1 MPSATGGPCTRPWPR
16 SSPRLL
22 ISLRRASG
30 RTRPVGSAWQAQRTS
45 PSDLG
50 GIADYSFRACLR
62 RSFAPDWPS
71 APPRIP
77 LPHGRGRSPRACHR
91 PKAIPR
97 RGEASIRL
105 AGPPRAA
112 APCWRP
118 SRGNRRARRAGAGWP
133 VGRWATMPTTSPT
146 GPGRTLPRASRVP
159 HQTALGP
166 PRPPGQGRR
175 NPERTVRYGDRSL
188 CTASVEPACA
198 PPVES
203 PEPQDRPTGFQVGR
217 ARVWRPEQK

>member
-1 MPSATGGPCTRPWPR
+1 VHSPGAEVQSSAPHQPQEGIRPY
-16 SSPRLL
+16 SSRGISVASPTHQPLRLGRHSGLFLPRLP
-22 ISLRRASG
+22 AAQF
-30 RTRPVGSAWQAQRTS
+30 RPRLAFC
-45 PSDLG
+45 P
-50 GIADYSFRACLR
+50 
-62 RSFAPDWPS
+62 
-71 APPRIP
+71 PPRIP